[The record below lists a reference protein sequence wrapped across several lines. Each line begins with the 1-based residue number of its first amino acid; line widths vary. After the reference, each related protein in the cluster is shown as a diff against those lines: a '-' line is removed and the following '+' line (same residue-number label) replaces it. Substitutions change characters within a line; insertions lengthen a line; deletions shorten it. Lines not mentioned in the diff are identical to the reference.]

1 MEKPS
6 FFLRGKIATV
16 VRCGPKQPVNLNECI
31 GKVPLLGDYVKMKN
45 IYYKKLGGLAIHARI
60 RQG

>member
-1 MEKPS
+1 MRPE
-6 FFLRGKIATV
+6 AVT
-16 VRCGPKQPVNLNECI
+16 LNECI
-31 GKVPLLGDYVKMKN
+31 GKTPLLGDYAKMKN